1 MASGNPL
8 HILEAVRARRD
19 EWVTYLEALASIE
32 SPTTDPASQ
41 APVQDLLVQSLR
53 ELAFKVRMIRAYPSG
68 GIIVATPDSDR
79 GRGDRFQL
87 LLGHTDTVWPR
98 GTLRTMPVEVV
109 GSILRGPGVFDMKA
123 GLAHVIIALRVLRD
137 LKLEP
142 EVAPVV
148 LFNSDEESGS
158 HESTRQ
164 IQRMSLR
171 ASRVFVLEPALG
183 LDGRIK
189 TARKGTG
196 RFSIRILGRSAHAGL
211 DPEQGASAIQ
221 ELSLVVQSLHQLTD
235 LKRGIAVNV
244 GEVQGGVRPNVVAS
258 EARAEVDVRVESV
271 EQGKWIEEQIRGLQA
286 RVPGCRLA
294 IQGEIDRPPLERTS
308 RNQWLWRE
316 ARRLGQEM
324 GMELEEGLAGGAS
337 DGNTTSVTTPTLDGL
352 GGVGDGAHAAHEHV
366 DIDRSLERCALLAA
380 LLLLPHMSTGKSENR
395 GLGAEGTIR
404 GGRG

>member
-1 MASGNPL
+1 VASGNPL

-32 SPTTDPASQ
+32 SPTTDPVSQ

-53 ELAFKVRMIRAYPSG
+53 ELSFKVRRIRACPSG
-68 GIIVATPDSDR
+68 GIIVATPGSDR
-79 GRGDRFQL
+79 GRGHRFQL

-137 LKLEP
+137 LNLEP

-148 LFNSDEESGS
+148 LFNSDEETGS

-164 IQRMSLR
+164 IQRMGVR

-189 TARKGTG
+189 TARKGMG

-221 ELSLVVQSLHQLTD
+221 ELSLVVQSLHQFTD

-244 GEVQGGVRPNVVAS
+244 GEVQGGVRPNVVAA

-271 EQGKWIEEQIRGLQA
+271 EQGKWIEEQIRGLRA

-294 IQGEIDRPPLERTS
+294 IQGAIDRPPFERTS
-308 RNQWLWRE
+308 RNQRLWRE

-324 GMELEEGLAGGAS
+324 GIELEEGLAGGAS
-337 DGNTTSVTTPTLDGL
+337 DGNTTSVITPTLDGL

-366 DIDRSLERCALLAA
+366 DIDRSLERCALLAV
-380 LLLLPHMSTGKSENR
+380 LLLLPHMSTEKSENWS
-395 GLGAEGTIR
+395 LGA
-404 GGRG
+404 

>member
-1 MASGNPL
+1 MRGGSPL

-19 EWVTYLEALASIE
+19 EWVTYLEALASME
-32 SPTTDPASQ
+32 SPTTDPGSQ

-53 ELAFKVRMIRAYPSG
+53 ELAFRVRLIRARPSG
-68 GIIVATPDSDR
+68 GMIVATPGSGR
-79 GRGDRFQL
+79 GRGRRFQL

-109 GSILRGPGVFDMKA
+109 ASILRGPGVFDMKA
-123 GLAHVIIALRVLRD
+123 GLTHVVIALRVLRD
-137 LKLEP
+137 MKLEP

-148 LFNSDEESGS
+148 LFNSDEETGS
-158 HESTRQ
+158 DGSTRQ
-164 IQRMSLR
+164 IQRLGRR

-221 ELSLVVQSLHQLTD
+221 ELALVVQSLHQFTD
-235 LKRGIAVNV
+235 LERGIGVNV
-244 GEVQGGVRPNVVAS
+244 GEVEGGVRPNVIAA
-258 EARAEVDVRVESV
+258 EARAEVDVRVQSA
-271 EQGKWIEEQIRGLQA
+271 EQGEWIEERIRGLQA

-294 IQGEIDRPPLERTS
+294 IQGEMDRPPLERTS
-308 RNQWLWRE
+308 RNQRLWRE

-324 GMELEEGLAGGAS
+324 GLELDEGLAGGAS
-337 DGNTTSVTTPTLDGL
+337 DGNTTSLTTPTLDGL

-366 DIDRSLERCALLAA
+366 DIDRSLERCALLTA
-380 LLLLPHMSTGKSENR
+380 LLLLPHMPTDESERRN
-395 GLGAEGTIR
+395 LGA
-404 GGRG
+404 

>member
-1 MASGNPL
+1 MTGGNPL

-19 EWVTYLEALASIE
+19 EWVTYLEALASLE
-32 SPTTDPASQ
+32 SPTTDPGSQ

-53 ELAFKVRMIRAYPSG
+53 ELAFRVRLVRTYLSG
-68 GIIVATPDSDR
+68 GMIVATPASGR
-79 GRGDRFQL
+79 GRGRHFQL

-109 GSILRGPGVFDMKA
+109 ASILRGPGVFDMKA
-123 GLAHVIIALRVLRD
+123 GLTHVVIALRVLRD

-148 LFNSDEESGS
+148 LFNSDEETGS

-164 IQRMSLR
+164 IQRMGRR

-196 RFSIRILGRSAHAGL
+196 RFSIRILGRSSHAGL

-221 ELSLVVQSLHQLTD
+221 ELALVVQSLHQFTD
-235 LKRGIAVNV
+235 LERGIGVNV
-244 GEVQGGVRPNVVAS
+244 GEVQGGVRPNVVAA

-271 EQGKWIEEQIRGLQA
+271 EQGEWIEERIRGLQA
-286 RVPGCRLA
+286 RVPGCRLV
-294 IQGEIDRPPLERTS
+294 IQGEMDRPPLERTS
-308 RNQWLWRE
+308 RNQRLWRE

-324 GMELEEGLAGGAS
+324 GIELDECLAGGAS
-337 DGNTTSVTTPTLDGL
+337 DGNTTSLTTPTLDGL

-380 LLLLPHMSTGKSENR
+380 LLLLPHMSTGESERRN
-395 GLGAEGTIR
+395 LGA
-404 GGRG
+404 